1 MTSAVL
7 LKKSEQTRQRI
18 LDAAA
23 TLLAA
28 RGYAGTSIKAIA
40 EEIGMQD
47 ASLYYYFPSKEA
59 LVLEVLHIGTSEA
72 EDAVATAVAAI
83 DANAEP
89 LEALRLAIVAHAKSV
104 LGMGDYPRANVRN
117 FGQLPAE
124 IRSEHQAEQARY
136 GRTWKA
142 LIERAMSAGVIR
154 TDLDP
159 SVVRMLI
166 LGAMNWGPEWFKT
179 EGALSSDRVGEQMAS
194 LVMEGLVPRQ
204 ERGHPAKEKND

>member
-1 MTSAVL
+1 
-7 LKKSEQTRQRI
+7 
-18 LDAAA
+18 
-23 TLLAA
+23 
-28 RGYAGTSIKAIA
+28 
-40 EEIGMQD
+40 
-47 ASLYYYFPSKEA
+47 
-59 LVLEVLHIGTSEA
+59 
-72 EDAVATAVAAI
+72 
-83 DANAEP
+83 
-89 LEALRLAIVAHAKSV
+89 
-104 LGMGDYPRANVRN
+104 
-117 FGQLPAE
+117 LPAE

-142 LIERAMSAGVIR
+142 LIARAMSAGVIR

-204 ERGHPAKEKND
+204 ERGHPAKAKND

>member
-1 MTSAVL
+1 VTSAVL

-59 LVLEVLHIGTSEA
+59 LVLEVLHVGTSEA

-142 LIERAMSAGVIR
+142 LIARAMSAGVIR

-204 ERGHPAKEKND
+204 ERGHPAKAKND